1 MATPLTPDRLVAAL
15 RAEGVTV
22 VEVPG
27 WRTNNRNHK
36 GAWGPVHGSML
47 HHTVTPVGMSAVP
60 MCFNGTGSLP
70 GPLCHGVIRRDGT
83 VHLVGN
89 GRANHAG
96 GGDPDVLAA
105 VKAESYGA
113 RPPAPNEHQGSSG
126 AVDGNQAFYGWE
138 CENEGDGKDPWP
150 KAQVEAMV
158 RVSAAVVR
166 AHRAKGD
173 KWGAKAILGHLEW
186 SDWKSD
192 PKGPDNVVALP
203 GLRLRI
209 DERLL
214 HPASWTPGTT
224 PKPPAPKPTTPAG
237 DTMAPR
243 LTWLTRAEDLTL
255 IPGSPATLYWTSEP
269 SDGPNQHGDGGSTF
283 LQGATYTL
291 QLDLEFSGL
300 DGNEHLSVRT
310 LSIPATGGTGVPGGA
325 VQVDGRGDGS
335 SLVKRTVTL
344 TGRITADSRLAIEV
358 TAEGSTATLEYARV
372 QGLSWA
378 L

>member
-1 MATPLTPDRLVAAL
+1 MAVPLTADQIVKAL
-15 RAEGVTV
+15 RDEGVKV
-22 VEVPG
+22 VEVSG
-27 WRTNNRNHK
+27 WRTNNRNRA
-36 GAWGPVHGSML
+36 GAWGPINGIML
-47 HHTVTPVGMSAVP
+47 HHTVTPKSMSAVP
-60 MCFNGTGSLP
+60 MCFNGIQNLP

-105 VKAESYGA
+105 VIGETYGT
-113 RPPAPNEHQGSSG
+113 RPPATNEHQGSPG
-126 AVDGNQAFYGWE
+126 AVDGNSRFYGFE
-138 CENEGDGKDPWP
+138 CENLGDGVDPWP
-150 KAQVEAMV
+150 AAQVEAMV
-158 RVSAAVVR
+158 RASAALAR
-166 AHRAKGD
+166 AHR
-173 KWGAKAILGHLEW
+173 WGAKSVIGHLEW

-192 PKGPDNVVALP
+192 PKGPDNVVAMP

-209 DERLL
+209 AERLL

-224 PKPPAPKPTTPAG
+224 PKPPTPTPIPPAG
-237 DTMAPR
+237 GTMTPR

-255 IPGSPATLYWTSEP
+255 IPGSPLTLYWTSEP

-283 LQGATYTL
+283 LQGATYTIA
-291 QLDLEFSGL
+291 LDLEFSGL
-300 DGNEHLSVRT
+300 DGHEYLSVRT
-310 LSIPATGGTGVPGGA
+310 LSIPTAGGTPVPGGA
-325 VQVDGRGDGS
+325 VEVDGRGDGTT
-335 SLVKRTVTL
+335 LVKRTVTL
-344 TGRITADSRLAIEV
+344 TGRITTDARLAIEI

>member
-1 MATPLTPDRLVAAL
+1 MAIPLTASRLVAAL

-22 VEVPG
+22 IEVAN
-27 WRTNNRNHK
+27 WQTNNRNRV
-36 GAWGPVHGSML
+36 GTWGPVHGSML
-47 HHTVTPVGMSAVP
+47 HHTVTPKAMNAVA
-60 MCFNGTGSLP
+60 MCFNGTGNLP

-83 VHLVGN
+83 VHMVGN

-105 VKAESYGA
+105 VKAENYGT
-113 RPPAPNEHQGSSG
+113 RPPAPNEHQGSAG
-126 AVDGNQAFYGWE
+126 AVDGNRAFYGWE
-138 CENEGDGKDPWP
+138 CENLGDGKDPWP

-158 RVSAAVVR
+158 RVSAALSR
-166 AHRAKGD
+166 AHQWTEKS
-173 KWGAKAILGHLEW
+173 IIGHLEW

-192 PKGPDNVVALP
+192 PKGPDNVVSMP
-203 GLRLRI
+203 GLRTRI
-209 DERLL
+209 AERLR
-214 HPASWTPGTT
+214 HPASWNPGTTT
-224 PKPPAPKPTTPAG
+224 PKPPAPKPTIPAG

-243 LTWLTRAEDLTL
+243 LTWLTRAEDVTL
-255 IPGSPATLYWTSEP
+255 IPGSPTTLYWTSEP
-269 SDGPNQHGDGGSTF
+269 SDTPNQHGDGGSTF
-283 LQGATYTL
+283 LQAALYTL

-300 DGNEHLSVRT
+300 DGNEYLSVRT
-310 LSIPATGGTGVPGGA
+310 LSIPAAGGTPVPGGT

-335 SLVKRTVTL
+335 GLVKRTLTL
-344 TGRITADSRLAIEV
+344 TGRVTADTRLAIEI